1 MPGRKFTPEED
12 RIIID
17 AVKKSP
23 QNINKA
29 FILIA
34 PKINR
39 TVDSI
44 RVHYYSRIAKDNS
57 NKLFLT
63 VSSRKKYTNYKVQ
76 RKGMKAKPTQT
87 TKSKWRRI
95 LDILFEK

>member
-1 MPGRKFTPEED
+1 MARNKFTPEED
-12 RIIID
+12 KMIVEAI
-17 AVKKSP
+17 KKNP
-23 QNINKA
+23 QNIHKCFVA
-29 FILIA
+29 LA
-34 PKINR
+34 PKLNR

-87 TKSKWRRI
+87 TKSKWHRI

>member
-1 MPGRKFTPEED
+1 MAGRKFTPEED
-12 RIIID
+12 KMIIE

-23 QNINKA
+23 QNISKA
-29 FILIA
+29 FVLVA
-34 PKINR
+34 PKINHTPSSVR
-39 TVDSI
+39 F
-44 RVHYYSRIAKDNS
+44 RYYSKIAKDNS

>member
-1 MPGRKFTPEED
+1 MTRNRFTLEED
-12 RIIID
+12 KMIVEAI
-17 AVKKSP
+17 KKNP
-23 QNINKA
+23 QNIHKCFVA
-29 FILIA
+29 LA
-34 PKINR
+34 VKLNR
-39 TVDSI
+39 SVNSI
-44 RVHYYSRIAKDNS
+44 KCHYYNKIVKDDS

>member
-12 RIIID
+12 NMIVEAI
-17 AVKKSP
+17 KKNP
-23 QNINKA
+23 QNISKC
-29 FILIA
+29 FVMLA
-34 PKINR
+34 PKLNR
-39 TVDSI
+39 SVDSI
-44 RVHYYSRIAKDNS
+44 RCHYYSMIVKDDS

>member
-1 MPGRKFTPEED
+1 MARNRFTPEED
-12 RIIID
+12 KMIIETI
-17 AVKKSP
+17 KKNP
-23 QNINKA
+23 QNIHKCFVA
-29 FILIA
+29 LA
-34 PKINR
+34 TKLNR
-39 TVDSI
+39 SIDSI
-44 RVHYYSRIAKDNS
+44 RCHYYSKIVKDNS

>member
-1 MPGRKFTPEED
+1 MAGRKFTPEED

-29 FILIA
+29 FVLIA
-34 PKINR
+34 PKLNR

-44 RVHYYSRIAKDNS
+44 RVRYYGRIAKDKD

-63 VSSRKKYTNYKVQ
+63 VSERRKLTNYKVQ
-76 RKGMKAKPTQT
+76 RDDMEAKAERSTKP
-87 TKSKWRRI
+87 KWRRI

>member
-1 MPGRKFTPEED
+1 MAGRKFTPEED

-23 QNINKA
+23 QNISKA
-29 FILIA
+29 FVLVSS
-34 PKINR
+34 KINR
-39 TVDSI
+39 SVDSI
-44 RVHYYSRIAKDNS
+44 RVHYYSRIAKNDS

-63 VSSRKKYTNYKVQ
+63 VSSRKKYTNYKIQ

-95 LDILFEK
+95 LDILF

>member
-1 MPGRKFTPEED
+1 MAGRKFTPEED
-12 RIIID
+12 KMIVEAI
-17 AVKKSP
+17 KKNP
-23 QNINKA
+23 QNIHKC
-29 FILIA
+29 FVVLA
-34 PKINR
+34 PKLNR
-39 TVDSI
+39 SVDSL
-44 RVHYYSRIAKDNS
+44 RVHYYSMIAKDDS

>member
-1 MPGRKFTPEED
+1 MTGKKYTPEED

-23 QNINKA
+23 QNISKA
-29 FILIA
+29 FVLVA

-39 TVDSI
+39 SVTSV
-44 RVHYYSRIAKDNS
+44 RLHYYGRIAKDKD

-63 VSSRKKYTNYKVQ
+63 VSERRKLTNYKVQ
-76 RKGMKAKPTQT
+76 RDDMEAKAERS

>member
-12 RIIID
+12 KMIVEAI
-17 AVKKSP
+17 KKNP
-23 QNINKA
+23 QNISKCLVA
-29 FILIA
+29 LA
-34 PKINR
+34 PKLNR
-39 TVDSI
+39 SVDSL
-44 RVHYYSRIAKDNS
+44 RVHYYSRIAKDDS

-87 TKSKWRRI
+87 AKSKWRRI

>member
-1 MPGRKFTPEED
+1 MAGRKFTPEED

-23 QNINKA
+23 QNISKA
-29 FILIA
+29 FVLVSS
-34 PKINR
+34 KINR
-39 TVDSI
+39 SVDSI
-44 RVHYYSRIAKDNS
+44 RVHYYSRIAKNDS

-63 VSSRKKYTNYKVQ
+63 VSSRKKYTNYKIQ